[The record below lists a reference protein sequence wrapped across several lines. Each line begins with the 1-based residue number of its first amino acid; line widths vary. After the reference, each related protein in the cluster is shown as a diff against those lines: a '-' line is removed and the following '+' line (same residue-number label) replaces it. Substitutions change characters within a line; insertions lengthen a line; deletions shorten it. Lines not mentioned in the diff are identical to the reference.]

1 MGNHWKSTGSKG
13 KYWISIEINGHQR
26 KSTEIDGCQWKAI
39 EISGNHRKLINI
51 NGNQRTSDY
60 QLKSTDITGNQRRTT
75 ESTGKHWK
83 APESSGR
90 QQKSLEIN
98 VNQQTSEELNHRKST
113 EIIGNQLKSPDT
125 SISGNQLNPIGDR
138 ANRKYCSA
146 QGPAQGRHKA
156 KRHNTQRIAS
166 PAGGRPQNGWKP
178 ITWHFNEFL
187 IQSLGICMT
196 FQRNADKHMILKQFL
211 LLWSSGQLTGFS
223 KYRF

>member
-1 MGNHWKSTGSKG
+1 M
-13 KYWISIEINGHQR
+13 
-26 KSTEIDGCQWKAI
+26 
-39 EISGNHRKLINI
+39 EISGHRSINWNRRTSLAINGDQRKAPGSIGKHRKA
-51 NGNQRTSDY
+51 T
-60 QLKSTDITGNQRRTT
+60 
-75 ESTGKHWK
+75 
-83 APESSGR
+83 ESSGR

-98 VNQQTSEELNHRKST
+98 GNQQTWAELNQRKST
-113 EIIGNQLKSPDT
+113 EIIGNQLKSSDT

-156 KRHNTQRIAS
+156 KRHNMQRIAR
-166 PAGGRPQNGWKP
+166 PAGGRPQNGWKSM
-178 ITWHFNEFL
+178 TWHFNEFL